1 MFDSSDEIWM
11 RSAIALAKEA
21 ESKGEVPVG
30 AILVFEN
37 RIVGLGRNQCIELRD
52 PTAHAEIQ
60 ALRSGAEFMGNYRL
74 TGTKLYVTIEPCTMC
89 AGALIHS
96 RIDALI
102 FGAREPR
109 SGAIRSSIN
118 VLENT
123 GLNHRLTVSEGILA
137 MESSEL
143 LSSFFKKKR
152 NRRC

>member
-37 RIVGLGRNQCIELRD
+37 RIVGVGRNQCIELRD

-89 AGALIHS
+89 AGAIIHA
-96 RIDALI
+96 RIKRVVFSAIDKLTGAVCSCSKI
-102 FGAREPR
+102 FD
-109 SGAIRSSIN
+109 
-118 VLENT
+118 
-123 GLNHRLTVSEGILA
+123 LNYHNHHVEWSEGLLA
-137 MESSEL
+137 NESSNL
-143 LSSFFKKKR
+143 LKSFFR
-152 NRRC
+152 ERR